1 MRGCFSETFHS
12 QINRNIFSKYLL
24 RHGLTYLP
32 EEVVA
37 VGKLK
42 LKGTVAVR
50 LVARSVNGIVRENE
64 EPKIYKF
71 LVNSL
76 EIIKIMVWK
85 LSRSWFG
92 NYQDHGLVAI
102 IEIMVW
108 KLTSGLWMGNYEDHE
123 LETNYKIMFWKLSL
137 RFWFENYHQD
147 HGLETI
153 IKIMVW
159 KLTSRLS
166 SRKLVLETIIKI
178 IFWKLFWTL

>member
-1 MRGCFSETFHS
+1 MGFRGGGGQIDPPSVSWFSSTPEG
-12 QINRNIFSKYLL
+12 IGL
-24 RHGLTYLP
+24 RHGLTNLP
-32 EEVVA
+32 EAVEA

-92 NYQDHGLVAI
+92 
-102 IEIMVW
+102 
-108 KLTSGLWMGNYEDHE
+108 S
-123 LETNYKIMFWKLSL
+123 
-137 RFWFENYHQD
+137 YH
-147 HGLETI
+147 
-153 IKIMVW
+153 
-159 KLTSRLS
+159 
-166 SRKLVLETIIKI
+166 
-178 IFWKLFWTL
+178 

>member
-1 MRGCFSETFHS
+1 
-12 QINRNIFSKYLL
+12 
-24 RHGLTYLP
+24 
-32 EEVVA
+32 
-37 VGKLK
+37 
-42 LKGTVAVR
+42 
-50 LVARSVNGIVRENE
+50 
-64 EPKIYKF
+64 
-71 LVNSL
+71 
-76 EIIKIMVWK
+76 
-85 LSRSWFG
+85 
-92 NYQDHGLVAI
+92 
-102 IEIMVW
+102 
-108 KLTSGLWMGNYEDHE
+108 MGNYEDHE

>member
-1 MRGCFSETFHS
+1 ML
-12 QINRNIFSKYLL
+12 SKYLL
-24 RHGLTYLP
+24 GHGLTYLP
-32 EEVVA
+32 EAVEA

-92 NYQDHGLVAI
+92 NYQGHGLVAI
-102 IEIMVW
+102 IKIMVW
-108 KLTSGLWMGNYEDHE
+108 KLTSRLWLGNYQDHS
-123 LETNYKIMFWKLSL
+123 LETNFKIMFWKLSL
-137 RFWFENYHQD
+137 RFWFE
-147 HGLETI
+147 
-153 IKIMVW
+153 K
-159 KLTSRLS
+159 LS
-166 SRKLVLETIIKI
+166 SRSW
-178 IFWKLFWTL
+178 FGN